1 MVATATATTGT
12 DAASMFTL
20 TDPDADYLRLQ
31 RLSSTEVDS
40 VAESLQRDEY
50 RLMARKVFAAN
61 RIAEHT
67 LDEMIVTAPI
77 TTGYIAR
84 QVDKTAASQ
93 VAIALNVPPKVA
105 REWMWLAL
113 ALADWP
119 GIRAA
124 FLDGRWSFSRTSIM
138 VAELAVLTDPEV
150 RAFAEVRAIA
160 LADRPTAER
169 TLRNQIA
176 EMVIALDPDAAAE
189 RRKDFAESAQNVTVT
204 DEAHGHVNV
213 HATVPAEVGL
223 FLACRIRELITER
236 VCSRDPRPLGRLRVE
251 ALKEIQGMPGE
262 SLQCACGDE
271 FCSRGIPL
279 PPVPQPDPELDLD
292 YAPRAESGA
301 DPVPNPPRD
310 QRTTTPP
317 IPQRLGGSDPAP
329 EHQSP
334 RLPVA
339 LVPPR
344 SPITPRQ
351 SIARQSSLTVI
362 TDPAGIA
369 SPRLVG
375 YGAIDPQHWHDI
387 AAGQLVTR
395 MDAPELDLPELD
407 DPGVELAAIGRDLAA
422 WQTVDV
428 GADRGPAPPVDPTG
442 HGGYAVAPRGALRY
456 RPPEWL
462 RDKVVALDKICRY
475 PGCGRDA
482 SACELDHVVK
492 FDHADPASGGWTV
505 EFNLMPLCRADHQRK
520 HLGLWIP
527 TMLTDRAIVWRNPLT
542 GKTVTTFPG

>member
-1 MVATATATTGT
+1 MAADTAATA
-12 DAASMFTL
+12 DVVLMFTL
-20 TDPDADYLRLQ
+20 TDPVTDYARLQ
-31 RLSSTEVDS
+31 HLSSTEVGA

-67 LDEMIVTAPI
+67 LDQMLVTAPI
-77 TTGYIAR
+77 GTPHIAR

-93 VAIALNVPPKVA
+93 MAIALSVPVKVA

-113 ALADWP
+113 TLADWP
-119 GIRAA
+119 SVRVA
-124 FLDGRWSFSRTSIM
+124 FLDGRWSFSRTSVM
-138 VAELAVLTDPEV
+138 VSELAVLTDPEV
-150 RAFAEVRAIA
+150 RAFAEIRAIA
-160 LADRPTAER
+160 LADRPTADR

-176 EMVIALDPDAAAE
+176 EMVIALDPDAAAD
-189 RRKDFAESAQNVTVT
+189 RRKDFAEAEQNVTVT

-223 FLACRIRELITER
+223 FLAGRIRDLITER
-236 VCSRDPRPLGRLRVE
+236 VCSRDPRPLGRLRVA

-262 SLQCACGDE
+262 ILECACGDE
-271 FCSRGIPL
+271 FCNRGIPL
-279 PPVPQPDPELDLD
+279 PPVPQRDPELDLD
-292 YAPRAESGA
+292 HVPRSDVQTENESESGQEAAA
-301 DPVPNPPRD
+301 DTDDDPPVEPE
-310 QRTTTPP
+310 
-317 IPQRLGGSDPAP
+317 SDPDRAP
-329 EHQSP
+329 EDEEPSP

-339 LVPPR
+339 LIPPH
-344 SPITPRQ
+344 PPLPP
-351 SIARQSSLTVI
+351 QSSLTVI

-387 AAGQLVTR
+387 ADGQLVTR
-395 MDAPELDLPELD
+395 MDVPELDLPELG
-407 DPGVELAAIGRDLAA
+407 DPGIGLVAIGRNLAA
-422 WQTVDV
+422 WQTVDL
-428 GADRGPAPPVDPTG
+428 ASDRGPAPPADPSG
-442 HGGYAVAPRGALRY
+442 HGGYRVPPKWALRY

-482 SACELDHVVK
+482 SDCELDHVVK
-492 FDHADPASGGWTV
+492 FDHADPMSGGWTV
-505 EFNLMPLCRADHQRK
+505 EFNLMPLCRADHHRK

-527 TMLTDRAIVWRNPLT
+527 TMLIDRAIVWRDPLT
-542 GKTVTTFPG
+542 GKTVTTYPG